1 MPTPALR
8 TDVLDA
14 LGREI
19 VSGRLRPGQALT
31 LEEVQ
36 KQYGVSRTLARDCV
50 RTLESL
56 HLVRSRRRVGIVVLE
71 REDWSAL
78 APEVIRWQIQE
89 DPQGPK
95 IGGLTELR
103 AAVEPVAAA
112 AAAHRATEAQRTRL
126 LELAASIRSVGEEG
140 SVASYLEDDVAFHC
154 LILQASQNDVFAA
167 LSGVIAEVLAA
178 RARMGGASDIPKS
191 EALDLHDRVARCIA
205 AGDAAGAEEAMRALV
220 SEVRR
225 VLLERGLRGYLEA

>member
-112 AAAHRATEAQRTRL
+112 AAARRATEAQRTRL

-140 SVASYLEDDVAFHC
+140 SVASYLEDDAFHC